1 VLIAV
6 LFIIAK
12 LWKQLRYPTINE
24 WIKKKYAYTYCG
36 IYYSAKK
43 KNEIISFA
51 GKWMKLKIIML
62 NKINQA
68 EKVKCCMFS
77 VICGT

>member
-1 VLIAV
+1 M
-6 LFIIAK
+6 
-12 LWKQLRYPTINE
+12 N
-24 WIKKKYAYTYCG
+24 G
-36 IYYSAKK
+36 IHTHRDTHLTMEYYSAKK